1 MTLQVTE
8 EGILV
13 VGGEEATDE
22 IRETIISLSQISGI
36 SVKEACERINLA
48 INTFSECWQTLEN
61 ALKALAEVFQ
71 QVEEIANPVQAGG
84 HGTAAVVEQKKPRE
98 AILSIKWSERYR
110 PP

>member
-1 MTLQVTE
+1 MKR
-8 EGILV
+8 
-13 VGGEEATDE
+13 AN
-22 IRETIISLSQISGI
+22 
-36 SVKEACERINLA
+36 EACERINTA
-48 INTFSECWQTLEN
+48 INTFLECWETLEN
-61 ALKALAEVFQ
+61 ALKALSEIFQ